1 MSDPAQPEL
10 TQHKVSVLLVDDQPI
25 IGEAVRRMLAGE
37 PDITFHY
44 CKDAAGAIERAI
56 EVQPTVILQDLVM
69 PDIDGLTLVRMFR
82 ENEATR
88 EIPMIVLSTKEE
100 PKIKAEAFGL
110 GANDYIVKLP
120 DRLELLARI
129 RHHSKGYIN
138 LLQRNE
144 AYRALQASQRL
155 LAKDVAQAAKYVYS
169 LLPEKLRKGPIRTDW
184 RFIPSA
190 HLGGDSFGYD
200 WIDEDHFAFYLLDVS
215 GHGVGAALLSVS
227 ALNALRS
234 QSLPQTDF
242 RQPGQVL
249 TALNKAFPMEQQN
262 GLFFTI
268 WYGIYHRATRQ
279 LAYAGGGHPPALLWT
294 GPDAAIGP
302 DAQPRIAGSDGR
314 RRRGTRLRHVALSGR
329 KLRRPVA
336 LQRRCLRDRALRPV
350 NLAVRRVRRIHDRG
364 RGRHDRL
371 VDGSAHRPCPRA
383 PGGRRVRRRPVDGR
397 ADFPHRLRPADDP
410 IGRSRPVT

>member
-1 MSDPAQPEL
+1 
-10 TQHKVSVLLVDDQPI
+10 
-25 IGEAVRRMLAGE
+25 
-37 PDITFHY
+37 
-44 CKDAAGAIERAI
+44 
-56 EVQPTVILQDLVM
+56 
-69 PDIDGLTLVRMFR
+69 
-82 ENEATR
+82 
-88 EIPMIVLSTKEE
+88 MIVLSTKEE

-144 AYRALQASQRL
+144 AYRALQVSQKI
-155 LAKDVAQAAKYVYS
+155 LAKDVAQAAKYVFS
-169 LLPEKLRKGPIRTDW
+169 LLPEKLSKDSIRTDW

-200 WIDEDHFAFYLLDVS
+200 WIDADHFAFYLLDVS

-268 WYGIYHRATRQ
+268 WYGIYHRVSRE
-279 LAYAGGGHPPALLWT
+279 LAYAGGGHPPSLLWT
-294 GPDAAIGP
+294 GPDAANARMISLESQGP
-302 DAQPRIAGSDGR
+302 MVGAVGELEFATSHCTVENFGILMLYSDG
-314 RRRGTRLRHVALSGR
+314 AFE
-329 KLRRPVA
+329 
-336 LQRRCLRDRALRPV
+336 
-350 NLAVRRVRRIHDRG
+350 IE
-364 RGRHDRL
+364 
-371 VDGSAHRPCPRA
+371 
-383 PGGRRVRRRPVDGR
+383 R
-397 ADFPHRLRPADDP
+397 ADGTTWPFGDFVAFMTEVAADPQTSSMDQLISHARSLQGIDEFIDDLSMVEFIFPPA
-410 IGRSRPVT
+410 

>member
-1 MSDPAQPEL
+1 MTPSASEPSL
-10 TQHKVSVLLVDDQPI
+10 TQHKVTVLLVDDQPI

-37 PDITFHY
+37 DDIVFHY
-44 CKDAAGAIERAI
+44 CKDATQALARAKEI
-56 EVQPTVILQDLVM
+56 GPTVILQDLVM
-69 PDIDGLTLVRMFR
+69 PEIDGLSLVKQFR
-82 ENEATR
+82 EDEVTR
-88 EIPMIVLSTKEE
+88 ETPMIVLSTKEE

-129 RHHSKGYIN
+129 RHHSKGYIA

-144 AYRALQASQRL
+144 AYRALQVSQKL

-169 LLPEKLRKGPIRTDW
+169 LLPDKLKKGDIRTDW

-190 HLGGDSFGYD
+190 ELGGDSFGYD

-242 RQPGQVL
+242 RHPDQVL

-268 WYGIYHRATRQ
+268 WYGIYHRPTRR
-279 LAYAGGGHPPALLWT
+279 LDYAGGGHPPALLLT
-294 GPDAAIGP
+294 GPDAATAKQIALESQGP
-302 DAQPRIAGSDGR
+302 MVGAVGDLEFAMSTVQVESYGLLSLYSDGAFEVER
-314 RRRGTRLRHVALSGR
+314 PDGTPWAFGDFIDFMEKVPRTPEQTGMDGLIRFARELKGVDEFVDDLSMVEI
-329 KLRRPVA
+329 LLP
-336 LQRRCLRDRALRPV
+336 
-350 NLAVRRVRRIHDRG
+350 
-364 RGRHDRL
+364 
-371 VDGSAHRPCPRA
+371 
-383 PGGRRVRRRPVDGR
+383 PG
-397 ADFPHRLRPADDP
+397 
-410 IGRSRPVT
+410 